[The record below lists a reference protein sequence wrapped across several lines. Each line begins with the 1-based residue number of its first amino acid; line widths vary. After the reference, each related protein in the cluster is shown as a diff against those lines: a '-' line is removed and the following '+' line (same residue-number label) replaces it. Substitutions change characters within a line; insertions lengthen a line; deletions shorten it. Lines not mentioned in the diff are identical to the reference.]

1 MRNQK
6 SNKNEVFLGKAW
18 SSYTNDE
25 IFKSI
30 KRALDNTPATFHLH
44 ILDVNKDISNEYYL
58 MMFYLIK
65 SRNAQTRFYL
75 HLHSTIYNSA
85 ILLMLIA
92 DDLYIRP
99 FASLY
104 FEAPDIYQNIDEE
117 CQEDSSIKGPI
128 PSDDTYNHLNVILIV
143 SEYLPIKQ
151 FYGRRVSLDEVSEYL
166 IKDSDLDFT
175 TDVISSNL

>member
-6 SNKNEVFLGKAW
+6 LNKNEVFLGKAW
-18 SSYTNDE
+18 TSYNNEE

-30 KRALDNTPATFHLH
+30 KNSLNNNPPTFHLH
-44 ILDVNKDISNEYYL
+44 LLDVNKDISNEYYL

-65 SRNAQTRFYL
+65 SRNAQTRFHL
-75 HLHSTIYNSA
+75 HIHSTIYNSA
-85 ILLMLIA
+85 LLFMLIA

-104 FEAPDIYQNIDEE
+104 FEDPDTYQSIDLE
-117 CQEDSSIKGPI
+117 CQEDRSKTGPT
-128 PSDDTYNHLNVILIV
+128 PSDDVYNHLNAIRIA

-166 IKDSDLDFT
+166 LKDSDLDFT
-175 TDVISSNL
+175 NDIIPSNI